1 MHRAMAGPSCRPPV
15 PIESSRACRSSG
27 CKEQT
32 KSMAASDN
40 EKSRLDEAA
49 RAGWLY
55 FIAGHTQDEIAKMLK
70 VSRASAQRL
79 VSLCLAERLIT
90 FRLEHP
96 IAACMELAARLKEAF
111 KLAYCEVV
119 PNDPA
124 APQSAAGI
132 AERAANML
140 ELMLRS
146 DKPVVVALG
155 TGRAVRAAVE
165 RVSPIDRPNHQIVSL
180 VGNISA
186 DGSASF
192 FDTVGR
198 LADLTRS
205 RHYPMPLPFLMSSED
220 ERNRMVRIDPIA
232 KVKAVAAKADLR
244 LIGIG
249 QMDQKAQV
257 HVDGFVTREEL
268 FEMMRLGA
276 IGEVTGWA
284 YDTKGKLIKGGT
296 NKRLTSIPP
305 EMPAQATTIGAAL
318 GQAKVPAI
326 RAALLGRLVNGL
338 ITDEATARAVLD
350 R

>member
-1 MHRAMAGPSCRPPV
+1 
-15 PIESSRACRSSG
+15 
-27 CKEQT
+27 
-32 KSMAASDN
+32 
-40 EKSRLDEAA
+40 
-49 RAGWLY
+49 
-55 FIAGHTQDEIAKMLK
+55 
-70 VSRASAQRL
+70 SAQRL

-96 IAACMELAARLKEAF
+96 IAACMELASRLKERF
-111 KLAYCEVV
+111 DLVHCDVV
-119 PNDPA
+119 PSDPA
-124 APQSAAGI
+124 APLSNAGI
-132 AERAANML
+132 AERSANLL
-140 ELMLRS
+140 EMTLRS
-146 DKPVVVALG
+146 ETPVIVALG

-165 RVSPIDRPNHQIVSL
+165 RVSPVERPDHQIVSL

-192 FDTVGR
+192 YDTVGR
-198 LADLTRS
+198 LADRTGA

-220 ERNRMVRIDPIA
+220 ERNRMIRIDPIA
-232 KVKAVAAKADLR
+232 RVRAVAAKADLR

-268 FEMMRLGA
+268 LEMMRLGA
-276 IGEVTGWA
+276 VGEVTGWA
-284 YDTKGKLIKGGT
+284 YDAKGKLIKGGT

-305 EMPAQATTIGAAL
+305 QIPAVSTTIAAAVGA
-318 GQAKVPAI
+318 AKVPSI
-326 RAALLGRLVNGL
+326 KAALAGRVINGL

>member
-1 MHRAMAGPSCRPPV
+1 MAPT
-15 PIESSRACRSSG
+15 ES
-27 CKEQT
+27 
-32 KSMAASDN
+32 
-40 EKSRLDEAA
+40 EKSRLDDAA

-55 FIAGHTQDEIAKMLK
+55 FIAGHTQDEIAKMLQ

-96 IAACMELAARLKEAF
+96 IAACMELASRLRERF
-111 KLAYCEVV
+111 RLSHCDVV
-119 PNDPA
+119 PTDPA
-124 APQSAAGI
+124 APLSTAGI
-132 AERAANML
+132 AERSANLL
-140 ELMLRS
+140 ETTLRS
-146 DKPVVVALG
+146 ETPVIVALG

-165 RVSPIDRPNHQIVSL
+165 RVTPIDRPNHQIVSL

-198 LADLTRS
+198 LADRTGA

-257 HVDGFVTREEL
+257 HVDGFVTRDEL

-276 IGEVTGWA
+276 IGEITGWA
-284 YDTKGKLIKGGT
+284 YDAKGKLIKGGT
-296 NKRLTSIPP
+296 NRRLTSIPP
-305 EMPAQATTIGAAL
+305 QAPAETATIAAAIGS
-318 GQAKVPAI
+318 AKVPAI
-326 RAALLGRLVNGL
+326 KAALAGRLINGL
-338 ITDEATARAVLD
+338 ITDEATARAILN
-350 R
+350 

>member
-1 MHRAMAGPSCRPPV
+1 
-15 PIESSRACRSSG
+15 
-27 CKEQT
+27 
-32 KSMAASDN
+32 MAAPDN
-40 EKSRLDEAA
+40 EKSRLDDAA

-55 FIAGHTQDEIAKMLK
+55 FIAGHTQDEIAKMLQ

-96 IAACMELAARLKEAF
+96 IAACMELASRLKERF
-111 KLAYCEVV
+111 DLVHCEVV
-119 PNDPA
+119 PTDPA
-124 APQSAAGI
+124 APLSTAGI
-132 AERAANML
+132 AERSANLL
-140 ELMLRS
+140 EMTLRS
-146 DKPVVVALG
+146 ETPVIVALG

-165 RVSPIDRPNHQIVSL
+165 RVSPIERPDHQIVSL

-192 FDTVGR
+192 YDTVGR
-198 LADLTRS
+198 LADRTGA

-220 ERNRMVRIDPIA
+220 ERNRMVRIEPIA
-232 KVKAVAAKADLR
+232 RVRAVAAKADLR

-268 FEMMRLGA
+268 LEMMRLGA
-276 IGEVTGWA
+276 AGEVTGWA
-284 YDTKGKLIKGGT
+284 YDAKGRLIKGGT

-305 EMPAQATTIGAAL
+305 QIPAVSTTIAAAVGA
-318 GQAKVPAI
+318 AKVPAI
-326 RAALLGRLVNGL
+326 KAALAGRVVNGL

>member
-1 MHRAMAGPSCRPPV
+1 MAST
-15 PIESSRACRSSG
+15 EA
-27 CKEQT
+27 
-32 KSMAASDN
+32 
-40 EKSRLDEAA
+40 EKSRLDGAA

-55 FIAGHTQDEIAKMLK
+55 FIAGHTQDEIAKMLQ

-96 IAACMELAARLKEAF
+96 IAACMELASRLKETF
-111 KLAYCEVV
+111 DLTHCEVV
-119 PNDPA
+119 PADPA
-124 APQSAAGI
+124 APLSTAGI
-132 AERAANML
+132 AERCANIL
-140 ELMLRS
+140 EATLRS
-146 DKPVVVALG
+146 ETPVIVALG

-198 LADLTRS
+198 LADRTGA

-276 IGEVTGWA
+276 VGEITGWA
-284 YDTKGKLIKGGT
+284 YDAKGRLIKGGT
-296 NKRLTSIPP
+296 NRRLTSIPP
-305 EMPAQATTIGAAL
+305 QVPAETTTIAAAI
-318 GQAKVPAI
+318 GQGKVPAI
-326 RAALLGRLVNGL
+326 KAALSGRLVNGL
-338 ITDEATARAVLD
+338 ITDEATARAILA
-350 R
+350 

>member
-1 MHRAMAGPSCRPPV
+1 
-15 PIESSRACRSSG
+15 
-27 CKEQT
+27 
-32 KSMAASDN
+32 MAAPDN
-40 EKSRLDEAA
+40 EKSRLDDAA

-55 FIAGHTQDEIAKMLK
+55 FIAGHTQDEIAKMLQ

-96 IAACMELAARLKEAF
+96 IAACMELASRLKSRF
-111 KLAYCEVV
+111 GLVHCDVV
-119 PNDPA
+119 PTDPA
-124 APQSAAGI
+124 APLSTAGI
-132 AERAANML
+132 AERSANIL
-140 ELMLRS
+140 ETTLRS
-146 DKPVVVALG
+146 ETPVIVALG

-165 RVSPIDRPNHQIVSL
+165 RVSPIERPDHQIVSL

-192 FDTVGR
+192 YDTVGR
-198 LADLTRS
+198 LADRTGA

-220 ERNRMVRIDPIA
+220 ERNRMIRIEPIA
-232 KVKAVAAKADLR
+232 RVRAVAAKADLR

-268 FEMMRLGA
+268 LEMMRLGA

-284 YDTKGKLIKGGT
+284 YDAKGKLIKGGT

-305 EMPAQATTIGAAL
+305 QIPVQSTTIGAAV
-318 GQAKVPAI
+318 GAAKVPAI
-326 RAALLGRLVNGL
+326 KAALAGHVVNGL
-338 ITDEATARAVLD
+338 ITDEATARAILE

>member
-1 MHRAMAGPSCRPPV
+1 MAPT
-15 PIESSRACRSSG
+15 ES
-27 CKEQT
+27 
-32 KSMAASDN
+32 
-40 EKSRLDEAA
+40 EKSRLDDAA

-55 FIAGHTQDEIAKMLK
+55 FIAGHTQDEIAKMLQ

-79 VSLCLAERLIT
+79 VSLCLAERLIS

-96 IAACMELAARLKEAF
+96 IAACMELASRLKQRF
-111 KLAYCEVV
+111 HLAHCEVV
-119 PNDPA
+119 PSDPA
-124 APQSAAGI
+124 APLSTAGI
-132 AERAANML
+132 AERCANIL
-140 ELMLRS
+140 DTTLRS
-146 DKPVVVALG
+146 ETPVIVALG

-198 LADLTRS
+198 LADRTAA

-220 ERNRMVRIDPIA
+220 ERNRMVRLDPIA
-232 KVKAVAAKADLR
+232 RVKAVAAKADLR

-257 HVDGFVTREEL
+257 HVDGFITREEL

-276 IGEVTGWA
+276 VGEITGWA
-284 YDTKGKLIKGGT
+284 YDAKGKLIKGGT
-296 NKRLTSIPP
+296 NRRLTSIPP
-305 EMPAQATTIGAAL
+305 QVPAATATVAAVV
-318 GQAKVPAI
+318 GRAKVPAI
-326 RAALLGRLVNGL
+326 KAALAGRLINGL
-338 ITDEATARAVLD
+338 ITDEATARAILD
-350 R
+350 

>member
-1 MHRAMAGPSCRPPV
+1 
-15 PIESSRACRSSG
+15 
-27 CKEQT
+27 
-32 KSMAASDN
+32 MAAPDS
-40 EKSRLDEAA
+40 EKSRLDDAA

-55 FIAGHTQDEIAKMLK
+55 FIAGHTQDEIARMLQ

-96 IAACMELAARLKEAF
+96 IAACMELAAKLKSRF
-111 KLAYCEVV
+111 DLVHCDVV
-119 PNDPA
+119 PMDPA
-124 APQSAAGI
+124 SPNSTAGI
-132 AERAANML
+132 AERCANL
-140 ELMLRS
+140 LDVTLRS
-146 DKPVVVALG
+146 ETPVIVALG

-165 RVSPIDRPNHQIVSL
+165 RVTPIERPNHQIVSL

-198 LADLTRS
+198 LADRTGA

-220 ERNRMVRIDPIA
+220 ERNRMVRIEPIA
-232 KVKAVAAKADLR
+232 KVKAIAVKADLR
-244 LIGIG
+244 LVGLG

-276 IGEVTGWA
+276 VGEVTGWA
-284 YDTKGKLIKGGT
+284 YDAKGRLIKGGT

-305 EMPAQATTIGAAL
+305 QMPAETTTIAAAL
-318 GQAKVPAI
+318 GHAKVPAI
-326 RAALLGRLVNGL
+326 RAALAGRLVNGL
-338 ITDEATARAVLD
+338 ITDEATAQAVLD

>member
-1 MHRAMAGPSCRPPV
+1 MAST
-15 PIESSRACRSSG
+15 EA
-27 CKEQT
+27 
-32 KSMAASDN
+32 
-40 EKSRLDEAA
+40 EKSRLDDAA

-55 FIAGHTQDEIAKMLK
+55 FIAGHTQDEIAKMLQ

-96 IAACMELAARLKEAF
+96 IAACMELASRLKETF
-111 KLAYCEVV
+111 DLTHCEVV
-119 PNDPA
+119 PADPA
-124 APQSAAGI
+124 APLSTAGI
-132 AERAANML
+132 AERCANIL
-140 ELMLRS
+140 EATLRS
-146 DKPVVVALG
+146 ETPVIVALG

-198 LADLTRS
+198 LADRTGA

-220 ERNRMVRIDPIA
+220 ERNRMVRIDPIT

-276 IGEVTGWA
+276 VGEITGWA
-284 YDTKGKLIKGGT
+284 YDAKGRLIKGGT
-296 NKRLTSIPP
+296 NRRLTSIPP
-305 EMPAQATTIGAAL
+305 QVPAETTTIAAAI
-318 GQAKVPAI
+318 GQGKVPAI
-326 RAALLGRLVNGL
+326 KAALSGRLVNGL
-338 ITDEATARAVLD
+338 ITDEATARAILA
-350 R
+350 

>member
-1 MHRAMAGPSCRPPV
+1 MVAP
-15 PIESSRACRSSG
+15 
-27 CKEQT
+27 
-32 KSMAASDN
+32 DN
-40 EKSRLDEAA
+40 EKSRLDDAA

-55 FIAGHTQDEIAKMLK
+55 FIAGHTQDEIAKMLQ

-96 IAACMELAARLKEAF
+96 IAACMELASRLKARF
-111 KLAYCEVV
+111 DLVHCDVV
-119 PNDPA
+119 PTDPA
-124 APQSAAGI
+124 APLSNAGI
-132 AERAANML
+132 AERSANLL
-140 ELMLRS
+140 EMTLRS
-146 DKPVVVALG
+146 ETPVIVALG

-165 RVSPIDRPNHQIVSL
+165 RVSPIERPDHQIVSL

-192 FDTVGR
+192 YDTVGR
-198 LADLTRS
+198 LADRTGA

-232 KVKAVAAKADLR
+232 RVRAVAAKADLR

-268 FEMMRLGA
+268 LEMMRLGA
-276 IGEVTGWA
+276 VGEGTGWA
-284 YDTKGKLIKGGT
+284 YDAKGRLIKGGT

-305 EMPAQATTIGAAL
+305 QIPAVSTTIAAAV
-318 GQAKVPAI
+318 GVAKVPSI
-326 RAALLGRLVNGL
+326 KAALAGRVINGL

>member
-1 MHRAMAGPSCRPPV
+1 
-15 PIESSRACRSSG
+15 
-27 CKEQT
+27 
-32 KSMAASDN
+32 MAAPEN
-40 EKSRLDEAA
+40 EKSRLDDAA

-55 FIAGHTQDEIAKMLK
+55 FIAGHTQDEIARMLQ

-96 IAACMELAARLKEAF
+96 IAACMELAS
-111 KLAYCEVV
+111 KLRERFDLVHCEVV
-119 PNDPA
+119 PSD
-124 APQSAAGI
+124 SASPHSTAGI
-132 AERAANML
+132 AERSASL
-140 ELMLRS
+140 LDTTLRPET
-146 DKPVVVALG
+146 PVIVALG

-165 RVSPIDRPNHQIVSL
+165 RVTPIDRPSHQIVSL

-198 LADLTRS
+198 LADRTGA
-205 RHYPMPLPFLMSSED
+205 RHYPMPLPFLMSTED
-220 ERNRMVRIDPIA
+220 ERNRMVRIEPIA
-232 KVKAVAAKADLR
+232 KVKAMAAKADLR

-276 IGEVTGWA
+276 VGEVTGWA
-284 YDTKGKLIKGGT
+284 YDAKGRLIKGGT
-296 NKRLTSIPP
+296 NKRLTSVPP
-305 EMPAQATTIGAAL
+305 EVPAKTTTIAAAI
-318 GQAKVPAI
+318 GKAKVPAI
-326 RAALLGRLVNGL
+326 TAALVGRLINGL
-338 ITDEATARAVLD
+338 ITDESTARSILEG
-350 R
+350 

>member
-1 MHRAMAGPSCRPPV
+1 MTAPDS
-15 PIESSRACRSSG
+15 
-27 CKEQT
+27 
-32 KSMAASDN
+32 
-40 EKSRLDEAA
+40 EKSRLDDAA

-55 FIAGHTQDEIAKMLK
+55 FIAGHTQDEIARMLQ

-96 IAACMELAARLKEAF
+96 IAACMELAATLKDRF
-111 KLAYCEVV
+111 DLVHCEVV
-119 PNDPA
+119 PSDPA
-124 APQSAAGI
+124 APNAVAGI
-132 AERAANML
+132 AERCANL
-140 ELMLRS
+140 LDLTLRPET
-146 DKPVVVALG
+146 PVIVALG

-165 RVSPIDRPNHQIVSL
+165 RVTPIERPNHQIVSL

-198 LADLTRS
+198 LADRTGA

-220 ERNRMVRIDPIA
+220 ERNRMVRIEPIA

-244 LIGIG
+244 LVGIG

-276 IGEVTGWA
+276 VGEITGWA
-284 YDTKGKLIKGGT
+284 YDAKGRLIKGGT
-296 NKRLTSIPP
+296 NRRLTSIPP
-305 EMPAQATTIGAAL
+305 QVPVQTTTIAAAL
-318 GQAKVPAI
+318 GQAKVSAI
-326 RAALLGRLVNGL
+326 RAALAGRLVNGL
-338 ITDEATARAVLD
+338 ITDEATARAALK
-350 R
+350 

>member
-1 MHRAMAGPSCRPPV
+1 MAPTDG
-15 PIESSRACRSSG
+15 
-27 CKEQT
+27 
-32 KSMAASDN
+32 
-40 EKSRLDEAA
+40 EKSRLDDAA

-55 FIAGHTQDEIAKMLK
+55 FIAGHTQDEIAKMLQ

-96 IAACMELAARLKEAF
+96 IAACMELASRLKERF
-111 KLAYCEVV
+111 HLVHCEVV
-119 PNDPA
+119 PADPA
-124 APQSAAGI
+124 APLSTAGI
-132 AERAANML
+132 AERCANIL
-140 ELMLRS
+140 ETTLRS
-146 DKPVVVALG
+146 ETPVIVALG

-165 RVSPIDRPNHQIVSL
+165 RVSPIDRPYHQIVSL

-198 LADLTRS
+198 LADRTGA

-257 HVDGFVTREEL
+257 HVDGFVSREEL

-276 IGEVTGWA
+276 VGEITGWA
-284 YDTKGKLIKGGT
+284 YDAKGKLIKGGT
-296 NKRLTSIPP
+296 NRRLTSIPP
-305 EMPAQATTIGAAL
+305 QAPAETATIAAAIGS
-318 GQAKVPAI
+318 AKVPAI
-326 RAALLGRLVNGL
+326 KAALAGRLINGL
-338 ITDEATARAVLD
+338 ITDEATARAVLN
-350 R
+350 

>member
-1 MHRAMAGPSCRPPV
+1 
-15 PIESSRACRSSG
+15 
-27 CKEQT
+27 
-32 KSMAASDN
+32 MAAPDN
-40 EKSRLDEAA
+40 EKSRLDDAA

-55 FIAGHTQDEIAKMLK
+55 FIAGHTQDEIAKMLQ

-96 IAACMELAARLKEAF
+96 IAACMELASRLKARF
-111 KLAYCEVV
+111 DLVHCDVV
-119 PNDPA
+119 PSDPA
-124 APQSAAGI
+124 APLSNAGI
-132 AERAANML
+132 AERSANLL
-140 ELMLRS
+140 ETTLRS
-146 DKPVVVALG
+146 ETPVIVALG

-165 RVSPIDRPNHQIVSL
+165 RVSPIERPDHQIVSL

-186 DGSASF
+186 DGSARF
-192 FDTVGR
+192 YDTVGR
-198 LADLTRS
+198 LADRTGA

-232 KVKAVAAKADLR
+232 RVRAVAAKADLR

-268 FEMMRLGA
+268 LEMMRLGA
-276 IGEVTGWA
+276 IGELTGWA
-284 YDTKGKLIKGGT
+284 YDAKGRLIKGGT

-305 EMPAQATTIGAAL
+305 QIPAEQTTIAAAVGA
-318 GQAKVPAI
+318 AKVPAI
-326 RAALLGRLVNGL
+326 KAALAGRVINGL

>member
-1 MHRAMAGPSCRPPV
+1 MMVVDS
-15 PIESSRACRSSG
+15 
-27 CKEQT
+27 
-32 KSMAASDN
+32 
-40 EKSRLDEAA
+40 EKSRLDDAA

-55 FIAGHTQDEIAKMLK
+55 FIAGHTQDEIAKMLQ

-96 IAACMELAARLKEAF
+96 IAACMELASKLKERF
-111 KLAYCEVV
+111 DLVHCEVV
-119 PNDPA
+119 PTDAA
-124 APQSAAGI
+124 APQATAGI
-132 AERAANML
+132 AERCANL
-140 ELMLRS
+140 LDVTLRS
-146 DKPVVVALG
+146 ERPVIVALG

-165 RVSPIDRPNHQIVSL
+165 RVTPIERPNHQLVSL
-180 VGNISA
+180 VGTISA

-198 LADLTRS
+198 LADRTGA
-205 RHYPMPLPFLMSSED
+205 RHYPVPLPFLMASED
-220 ERNRMVRIDPIA
+220 ERNRMVRIEPIA
-232 KVKAVAAKADLR
+232 KVKAIAAKADLR

-284 YDTKGKLIKGGT
+284 YDAKGKLIKGGT

-305 EMPAQATTIGAAL
+305 EVPAQATTIGAAL

-326 RAALLGRLVNGL
+326 RAALNGRLVNGL
-338 ITDEATARAVLD
+338 ITDEATARALLEQ
-350 R
+350 

>member
-1 MHRAMAGPSCRPPV
+1 MTVAD
-15 PIESSRACRSSG
+15 
-27 CKEQT
+27 
-32 KSMAASDN
+32 SD
-40 EKSRLDEAA
+40 KSRLDDAA

-55 FIAGHTQDEIAKMLK
+55 FIAGHTQDEIAKMLQ

-96 IAACMELAARLKEAF
+96 IAACMELAAKLKERF
-111 KLAYCEVV
+111 DLVHCEVV
-119 PNDPA
+119 PTDPA
-124 APQSAAGI
+124 SPQATAGI
-132 AERAANML
+132 AERCANL
-140 ELMLRS
+140 LDATLRS
-146 DKPVVVALG
+146 ETPVIVALG

-165 RVSPIDRPNHQIVSL
+165 RVTPIDRPNHQLVSL
-180 VGNISA
+180 VGTISA

-198 LADLTRS
+198 LADRTGA
-205 RHYPMPLPFLMSSED
+205 RHYPMPLPFLMASED
-220 ERNRMVRIDPIA
+220 ERNRMVRIEPIA
-232 KVKAVAAKADLR
+232 KVKAIAAKADLR

-284 YDTKGKLIKGGT
+284 YDGKGKLIKAGT
-296 NKRLTSIPP
+296 NMRLTSIPP
-305 EMPAQATTIGAAL
+305 EVPAQATTIGAAL

-338 ITDEATARAVLD
+338 ISDEATARAILEK
-350 R
+350 

>member
-1 MHRAMAGPSCRPPV
+1 
-15 PIESSRACRSSG
+15 
-27 CKEQT
+27 
-32 KSMAASDN
+32 MAAPDN
-40 EKSRLDEAA
+40 EKSRLDDAA

-55 FIAGHTQDEIAKMLK
+55 FIAGHTQDEIAKMLQ

-96 IAACMELAARLKEAF
+96 IAACMELASRLKERF
-111 KLAYCEVV
+111 DLVHCDVV
-119 PNDPA
+119 PSDPA
-124 APQSAAGI
+124 APLSNAGI
-132 AERAANML
+132 AERSANLL
-140 ELMLRS
+140 ELTLRS
-146 DKPVVVALG
+146 ETPVIVALG

-165 RVSPIDRPNHQIVSL
+165 RVSPIERPDHQIVSL

-192 FDTVGR
+192 YDTVGR
-198 LADLTRS
+198 LADRTGA

-220 ERNRMVRIDPIA
+220 ERNRMIRIDPIA
-232 KVKAVAAKADLR
+232 RVRAVAAKADLR

-268 FEMMRLGA
+268 LEMMRLGA

-284 YDTKGKLIKGGT
+284 YDAKGRLIKGGT

-305 EMPAQATTIGAAL
+305 QIPAVSTTIAAAVGA
-318 GQAKVPAI
+318 AKVPSI
-326 RAALLGRLVNGL
+326 KAALAGRVINGL